1 MSTIHALYTRKD
13 VYETE
18 SATGASVTPISTGDL
33 LTQSVQN
40 WAKAVELWNI
50 ALEANHGPH
59 NGGCPDCLGVVTVD
73 PNTGNVTYSNDY
85 YLIGHFSK
93 FVVPGAY
100 HIEAD
105 TLGNLTDVAFKNPD
119 GSKPDCTKG
128 KKWYETCLFY
138 ARLPS
143 MDRRGSRR
151 SGSALWLRRHR
162 VATG

>member
-40 WAKAVELWNI
+40 WGKAVELWNS
-50 ALEANHGPH
+50 AREANHGPD

-119 GSKPDCTKG
+119 GSKEVVAYNDD
-128 KKWYETCLFY
+128 FH
-138 ARLPS
+138 
-143 MDRRGSRR
+143 RRTFKLR
-151 SGSALWLRRHR
+151 WLASHTFTFTIPL
-162 VATG
+162 VSTWTF